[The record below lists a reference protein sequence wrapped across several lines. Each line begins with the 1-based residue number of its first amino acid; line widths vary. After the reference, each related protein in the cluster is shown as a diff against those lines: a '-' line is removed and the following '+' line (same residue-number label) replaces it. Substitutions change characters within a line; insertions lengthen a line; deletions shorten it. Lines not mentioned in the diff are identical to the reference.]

1 MPNGIFVEMDGQK
14 LKILREKHNL
24 TQTELGNK
32 IGVTQSRISKW
43 ENEENTISK
52 IYQKVLKDFFSKKE
66 KK

>member
-1 MPNGIFVEMDGQK
+1 MPNGIFVEMNGQK